1 MVIHKTMKRSE
12 TKVQIDLDITPI
24 KLPITQA
31 IPCGLLLNEII
42 TNSYKHAFK
51 GKKRGR
57 IIVSLSKKQ
66 ERICLSIKDDGVGL
80 PEQPKSSIQSSLGMT
95 LIKTLA
101 KQLNATFDFRSDGGA
116 IFEFEF
122 SKGEEVKL
130 NK

>member
-1 MVIHKTMKRSE
+1 QSYSADNAHAKRILKDSQMRVNSIAMVHEKLYQTEDFSEVDINQYFEELSVVIHKTMKRSE

-57 IIVSLSKKQ
+57 IIVSLSKK
-66 ERICLSIKDDGVGL
+66 L
-80 PEQPKSSIQSSLGMT
+80 
-95 LIKTLA
+95 
-101 KQLNATFDFRSDGGA
+101 
-116 IFEFEF
+116 
-122 SKGEEVKL
+122 
-130 NK
+130 